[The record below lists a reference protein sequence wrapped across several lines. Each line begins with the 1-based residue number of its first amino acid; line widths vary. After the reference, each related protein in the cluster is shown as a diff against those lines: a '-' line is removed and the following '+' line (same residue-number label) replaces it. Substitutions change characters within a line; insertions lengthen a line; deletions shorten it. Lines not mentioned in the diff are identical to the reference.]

1 MLYQFLTAFILLSM
15 TASAQPSDFI
25 TLKKKGRTVR
35 SYYAGTQI
43 EFISSNGAYRNGLI
57 NSIYNDTVHMQ
68 EFLVQ
73 RLPTTYGGY
82 ILDTAGSFRY
92 KYHYSQIYSFGPKP
106 QKGFN
111 VRGSGSSLM
120 GGGILLILGSG
131 VVYLADKDSFSPALM
146 GSAAGLAGLGFLMN
160 KSGSSGI
167 VIGKKGFSIEYM
179 DMTP

>member
-1 MLYQFLTAFILLSM
+1 MLYRCLAAFILLSM
-15 TASAQPSDFI
+15 NAFAQPSDFI
-25 TLKKKGRTVR
+25 ILKKKGRTVR

-43 EFISSNGAYRNGLI
+43 EFMSGNGAYRNGLI
-57 NSIYNDTVHMQ
+57 NSINHDTVYMQ
-68 EFLVQ
+68 EFLVS

-92 KYHYSQIYSFGPKP
+92 KYHYNQILSVGQKP

-111 VRGSGSSLM
+111 VRGSGASLM
-120 GGGILLILGSG
+120 GGGLILLMASG
-131 VVYLADKDSFSPALM
+131 VVYVADKDKFSPVLM

-167 VIGKKGFSIEYM
+167 VMGKKGYKIEYM